1 MSQRIKALERPLKIG
16 ASVGN
21 GGKSKAPL
29 LISNAFCSFAIFSL
43 TSLKTNLTF

>member
-1 MSQRIKALERPLKIG
+1 MSQRIKALESPLKIG

-29 LISNAFCSFAIFSL
+29 LISNVFGSFAIYPL
-43 TSLKTNLTF
+43 TSVQNHSH